1 MSKAVTNTDPRASD
15 LERKPEK
22 GFVLRHKTSLRYLS
36 AHPDLGV
43 HAEDPDEANAVAWKS
58 ITIAELYRLGFP
70 DEFVGAWEI
79 VLVLRDPEAG
89 RP

>member
-1 MSKAVTNTDPRASD
+1 VSKAVTNTDPRASD

-43 HAEDPDEANAVAWKS
+43 HAEDPDEAAAVVWKS
-58 ITIAELYRLGFP
+58 VAIAELYRLGLEP
-70 DEFVGAWEI
+70 YAGAWEI

>member
-1 MSKAVTNTDPRASD
+1 MDAGITNTDPRASD

-22 GFVLRHKTSLRYLS
+22 VFALQHKTSLRYLS

-43 HAEDPDEANAVAWKS
+43 HAEDPDEANAVVWKS
-58 ITIAELYRLGFP
+58 VAIAELYRLGLEP
-70 DEFVGAWEI
+70 YAGAWEI
-79 VLVLRDPEAG
+79 VPVLRDPEAG